1 MKKPFIIAIDGLDC
15 SGKSTYAKELFGYME
30 YTFPELKIV
39 LQHFP
44 VYENKTGQRILDFL
58 HNGADLTDPNKRNRM
73 IQMQIKNRVE
83 WWLDIT
89 KHINMPDII
98 ICDRYMESN
107 CIYNAGVYSPRIQC
121 QYIRELE
128 NKSPVPRPD
137 IQVFTFCD
145 PRLQWKRIMEKQ
157 NKDNYENQ
165 DATTQL
171 IKSYPSYIEN
181 YKRDVNDK
189 YIMVATHL
197 MDNEYMTS
205 HANVYLNDEIA
216 LLCDDI
222 SITYNKLIIGRI
234 SKEMKEKVNM
244 TKDDYTSI
252 QVMTIGEWKMVSSI

>member
-15 SGKSTYAKELFGYME
+15 SGKSTYSKELTDYMS
-30 YTFPELKIV
+30 YVFPELKIV
-39 LQHFP
+39 RQHFP
-44 VYENKTGQRILDFL
+44 VYENRTGQRILDFL
-58 HNGADLTDPNKRNRM
+58 HGGADLSDPNKRNRM

-89 KHINMPDII
+89 KEINMPDII

-128 NKSPVPRPD
+128 NKTPVPRPD

-145 PRLQWKRIMEKQ
+145 PRLQWKRIMNKR
-157 NKDNYENQ
+157 NKDNYETQ

-171 IKSYPSYIEN
+171 IKSYPHFIEN
-181 YKRDVNDK
+181 YKKDVNDK

-197 MDNEYMTS
+197 MDNTYMSS
-205 HANVYLNDEIA
+205 HANVYLNDEISF
-216 LLCDDI
+216 LCDDI
-222 SITYNKLIIGRI
+222 ITTYNKLIISRI
-234 SKEMKEKVNM
+234 SAEMREKINIIE
-244 TKDDYTSI
+244 DDIASI